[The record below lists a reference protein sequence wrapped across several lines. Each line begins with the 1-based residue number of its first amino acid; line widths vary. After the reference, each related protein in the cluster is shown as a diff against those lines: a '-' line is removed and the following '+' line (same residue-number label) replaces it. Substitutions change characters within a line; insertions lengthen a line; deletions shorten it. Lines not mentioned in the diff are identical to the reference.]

1 MNMKSK
7 KNIIIY
13 IIVITVFILI
23 LGVVYFITHYAVIDN
38 KIYKNDIKYLR
49 VYSLD
54 DYEIKEINKCTKI
67 KEIFLSRA
75 SENSV
80 SKLRNFHNLTDLTVT
95 RSIISSLDSEKIN
108 AFHNLKKL
116 YTNMNVM
123 DLKGFN
129 SNTISYIS
137 LSFSEIKNL
146 ESLSECPM
154 LKHLTIFNSIIS
166 DNYIVKEDN
175 KYIIKDSS
183 IFKSFDYI
191 EELWISVDKIK
202 DISGILE
209 MDSLKE
215 FKVDKG
221 TLSEDDKKL
230 LEDKGIS
237 VIYYDK
243 NE

>member
-38 KIYKNDIKYLR
+38 KIHKNDIKYLR

-95 RSIISSLDSEKIN
+95 RSRISSLDSEKIS
-108 AFHNLKKL
+108 AFLNLKKL

-221 TLSEDDKKL
+221 TLSEEDKKL